1 MSGSTQQSGTP
12 LVTMKGSRSLSLAK
26 QVAKAGGIAA
36 WNDRSP
42 ESAHQWRL
50 IEGMCKATTVEEA
63 VVELDGI
70 LALGHKIWAYAYFRV
85 LHNRN
90 PDMLYA
96 LILTD
101 PKKYMPIAY
110 TPTVGEA
117 CQKFGLMPQFS
128 RGCYVSIEDI
138 GNIAAVLRDYAAA
151 HLELGEDGKY
161 CCDCIVFSDGGRILG
176 LGDLG
181 AWGMGIPIGKLDLY
195 TAVGGVHP
203 SRTVPVIIDAGVM
216 DPLGNSAHIDIR
228 GNPNYT
234 GTLRDRVRVRNEAG
248 ALVNAAYY
256 GEGNMIDE
264 FMSAAVE
271 IFGDKVLLQFEDFN
285 SNDAFP
291 LLKRTRSQYL
301 TYNDDIQ
308 GTAAVTVAG
317 ILGALKL
324 KYPQEKDLL
333 TKVRNENIV
342 FFGAGS
348 ANLGA
353 ASLLTSKDGGMPVS
367 HIFMT
372 GSRGLIWK
380 SADGSHGT
388 FRNNEQKSFAISPE
402 PAWDHK
408 KLLDIV
414 ANIKPTILVGA
425 AGHAPG
431 AFDKDVVEMMVKVNA
446 EGGDADDPSHRPVIF
461 ALSNPTSQA
470 EATSEDVY
478 TFSKGAAIYG
488 SGTGM
493 PPVTIAGHTH
503 HPGQVNN
510 VYIFP
515 AMSFAAIHCHAKEI
529 TDHLFLVAAQA
540 CANSLNEDDIAKDR
554 VIPHIDRIRDVA
566 RNVATAV
573 ILACQEAGL
582 AKKHIGNS
590 WDEVYADVS
599 SAMYD
604 PSAP

>member
-1 MSGSTQQSGTP
+1 MAQP
-12 LVTMKGSRSLSLAK
+12 LVKMNAERALSLPK

-36 WNDRSP
+36 WNDRTP

-50 IEGMCKATTVEEA
+50 VERMCSATTVEEA
-63 VVELDGI
+63 AVEIDAI
-70 LALGHKIWAYAYFRV
+70 LALGHKIWAYVYFRV
-85 LHNRN
+85 LHKRSA
-90 PDMLYA
+90 DLLYA
-96 LILTD
+96 LILSD

-117 CQKFGLMPQFS
+117 CQKFGMMPQFS
-128 RGCYVSIEDI
+128 RGCYVSIEDR
-138 GNIAAVLRDYAAA
+138 GNFVAVLREYGAA
-151 HLELGEDGKY
+151 HMDVGPDGKY

-195 TAVGGVHP
+195 TAVGGVDP
-203 SRTVPVIIDAGVM
+203 KRTVPVIIDAGVM
-216 DPLGNSAHIDIR
+216 DSDANSAHLDIR
-228 GNPNYT
+228 GDVNYT

-248 ALVNAAYY
+248 ALINEAYY
-256 GEGNMIDE
+256 GEGNIIEE

-271 IFGDKVLLQFEDFN
+271 VFGDRVLLQFEDFN

-291 LLKRTRSQYL
+291 LLARYRSKYL

-324 KYPQEKDLL
+324 KFPGDTNLL
-333 TKVRNENIV
+333 AKVKRETIV
-342 FFGAGS
+342 FFGSGS

-353 ASLLTSKDGGMPVS
+353 ASLLTSKDGGMPMSNVY
-367 HIFMT
+367 MT

-380 SADGSHGT
+380 SEDGSDGT
-388 FRNNEQKSFAISPE
+388 YRNNEQKLFAVSPE
-402 PAWDHK
+402 PKWAHK
-408 KLLDIV
+408 RLIDIV
-414 ANIKPTILVGA
+414 SNVKPTILVGA

-431 AFDKDVVEMMVKVNA
+431 AFDREVVEKMVTVNA
-446 EGGDADDPSHRPVIF
+446 EGTDHEDPSHRPVIF

-470 EATSEDVY
+470 EATSEEVY

-493 PPVTIAGHTH
+493 PPVTISGQTH
-503 HPGQVNN
+503 YPGQVNN

-515 AMSFAAIHCHAKEI
+515 AMSFAAVYCHAKEI
-529 TDHLFLVAAQA
+529 TDRLFLVAAEA
-540 CANSLNEDDIAKDR
+540 VANSLSSEDLRQDR
-554 VIPHIDRIRDVA
+554 VIPPIDRIREVS

-573 ILACQEAGL
+573 ILACQSDGL
-582 AKKHIGNS
+582 AQKQIGAT
-590 WDEVYADVS
+590 WDEVYASVTN
-599 SAMYD
+599 AMYT
-604 PSAP
+604 PTV

>member
-1 MSGSTQQSGTP
+1 MASKTNGTP
-12 LVTMKGSRSLSLAK
+12 LVNTKADRSLSLPK

-50 IEGMCKATTVEEA
+50 MEGLCHAKTVSDA
-63 VVELDGI
+63 RVELEGI
-70 LALGHKIWAYAYFRV
+70 MALGHKLWAYVYFRV
-85 LHNRN
+85 LHNRS
-90 PDMLYA
+90 PDLLYA

-117 CQKFGLMPQFS
+117 CQKFGLMPQFA
-128 RGCYVSIEDI
+128 RGCYVSIEDR

-151 HLELGEDGKY
+151 QLELGPDGKTY
-161 CCDCIVFSDGGRILG
+161 RADCVVFSDGGRILG

-203 SRTVPVIIDAGVM
+203 GRTVPVIIDAGVM
-216 DPLGNSAHIDIR
+216 DPAGNSAHLEIR

-234 GTLRDRVRVRNEAG
+234 GTLRDRVRVRNTAG
-248 ALVNAAYY
+248 ALVNEAYY

-271 IFGDKVLLQFEDFN
+271 VFGSKVLLQFEDFN
-285 SNDAFP
+285 SNDGFP
-291 LLKRTRSQYL
+291 LLASTRRRFL

-324 KYPQEKDLL
+324 KYPQETDLL
-333 TKVRNENIV
+333 SKVKNETIV
-342 FFGAGS
+342 FFGSGS

-353 ASLLTSKDGGMPVS
+353 ANLICGEDGGVPKS
-367 HIFMT
+367 HVFMT

-388 FRNNEQKSFAISPE
+388 FRNNEQKEFAVSPE
-402 PAWDHK
+402 PAWNHK
-408 KLLDIV
+408 DLVDIV
-414 ANIKPTILVGA
+414 ANVKPTVLVGA

-431 AFDKDVVEMMVKVNA
+431 AFTQAVVEKMVQVNA
-446 EGGDADDPSHRPVIF
+446 EGGDPDDPSHRPVIF

-470 EATSEDVY
+470 EATSEEVY
-478 TFSKGAAIYG
+478 TFSKGLAIYG

-529 TDHLFLVAAQA
+529 TDKLFLVAAQA
-540 CANSLNEDDIAKDR
+540 VANSLSVDDLAKDR

-582 AKKHIGNS
+582 AQRHVGDS
-590 WDEVYADVS
+590 WDAVYTDVS
-599 SAMYD
+599 TSMYT
-604 PSAP
+604 PSVA